1 MKLKITEELSST
13 IRYSRDEAMRT
24 GCYSIEP
31 DHLLLGM
38 IRQNNN
44 EAIRLL
50 TKLNVNLTDMKYF
63 ISIHISSQEP
73 VPFKE
78 LDSIAFS
85 PKTQKMLS
93 AMMEVAFKFNS
104 DKVNT
109 IHLLVA
115 LENDETGYGR
125 IFLRSYG
132 IDKDSLL
139 AELRLT
145 DEAASGEKT
154 EIDEEDDNEEE
165 KNAESEKAVPEKEL
179 SEHDKILAY
188 LEKFGRN
195 LTKAAADGKFDR
207 IVGRDEEIQRV
218 IEILGRKKKNNPMLI
233 GEPGVGKSAIVEGL
247 ALKIAKGEIAGSF
260 ASKTIM
266 SLDLASII
274 AGTKYRGDF
283 EKRLKTIIDL
293 IRKEPDIIIFIDEI
307 HNVIGAGSV
316 HGGNM
321 DAADMLK
328 PSLARGEFQCIGAT
342 TMDEF
347 TKIVEKDGAFDRRFQ
362 TVVVRPSSVKETID
376 ILNTLSASYGD
387 FHKVNYEKEALEA
400 CVRLTDRFV
409 PDKFLPD
416 KAIDVMDE
424 AGSKANLRRK
434 DDSSDLPSVTV
445 NDIAALVSKMTG
457 IPVNRIEQSEADK
470 LLGMSDKLKSR
481 IIGQDEAVDIV
492 TKAIQRNRAGLK
504 NPERPICS
512 FIFFGPTGVGKT
524 YLAKCLSELM
534 FGSQEN
540 MIRIDMSEYVEK
552 FSVSR
557 LIGAP
562 PGYVGYEEG
571 GQLSEKVRRKP
582 YCVILLDEIEKAH
595 PDIFNLLLQ
604 VLDDGRITDGNGR
617 TVSFKNTII
626 IMTSNVGS
634 SDLEQFG
641 GGLGFSTAGK
651 DDEKNKKNIISK
663 AIKKTFPP
671 EFVNRVDEQVFFN
684 SLTKDDISEIVKIN
698 LESLKKRVKDAGFSL
713 NVSKKAIDYVT
724 DSGFDRKFG
733 ARPVARAITRYIE
746 DPVSEFIINNS
757 ISGHSSEKRPTT
769 IKIDLSPDKDKTIV
783 KV

>member
-50 TKLNVNLTDMKYF
+50 TRLNVNLTDMKYF
-63 ISIHISSQEP
+63 ISIHISAQEP

-93 AMMEVAFKFNS
+93 AMMEVAFKFNN

-139 AELRLT
+139 SELRLT
-145 DEAASGEKT
+145 DEESYSEKT
-154 EIDEEDDNEEE
+154 EGDEDEDKEVEP
-165 KNAESEKAVPEKEL
+165 EKAVPEKEL

-195 LTKAAADGKFDR
+195 LTKAAADGEFDR
-207 IVGRDEEIQRV
+207 IVGRDDEIQRV

-247 ALKIAKGEIAGSF
+247 ALKIAKGEITGSF
-260 ASKTIM
+260 AKKTIV
-266 SLDLASII
+266 SLDLASVI

-283 EKRLKTIIDL
+283 EKRLKTIIDV
-293 IRKEPDIIIFIDEI
+293 IRKDSDIIIFIDEI

-316 HGGNM
+316 QGGNM

-347 TKIVEKDGAFDRRFQ
+347 SKIVEKDGAFDRRFQ

-376 ILNTLSASYGD
+376 ILNTLSSSYGD
-387 FHKVNYEKEALEA
+387 FHKVHYEKEALEA

-424 AGSKANLRRK
+424 AGSMAKLRRQG
-434 DDSSDLPSVTV
+434 DSSDNPSVTI
-445 NDIAALVSKMTG
+445 NDIASLVSKMTG

-470 LLGMSDKLKSR
+470 LMGMRDKLKSR

-492 TKAIQRNRAGLK
+492 TRAIQRNRAGLK

-524 YLAKCLSELM
+524 YLAKCLADLM

-540 MIRIDMSEYVEK
+540 MVRIDMSEYGEK

-651 DDEKNKKNIISK
+651 DDDKNKKNIISK

-684 SLTKDDISEIVKIN
+684 SLTKNDISEIVKIN

-713 NVSKKAIDYVT
+713 NVSKKAVDYVT

-757 ISGHSSEKRPTT
+757 IAGYSSEKKPTT
-769 IKIDLSPDKDKTIV
+769 IKIDLSPEKDKTIV